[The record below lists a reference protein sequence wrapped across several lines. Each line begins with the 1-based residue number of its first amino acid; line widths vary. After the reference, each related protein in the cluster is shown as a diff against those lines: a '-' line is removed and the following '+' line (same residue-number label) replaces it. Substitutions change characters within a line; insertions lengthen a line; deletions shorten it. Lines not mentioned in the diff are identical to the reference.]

1 MRKNNMERFA
11 PNELEKRVDE
21 VLFYIWDPIEVNPEP
36 YARAEYR
43 SYVTSVLGYVENNK
57 TANEIANYLCS
68 IESESMGLTPNKENA
83 LKAAEILIKNKEA
96 IDEGCA

>member
-1 MRKNNMERFA
+1 MERFA

-21 VLFYIWDPIEVNPEP
+21 VLFYIWDPIGVNPEP

-57 TANEIANYLCS
+57 TANEIANYLCL

-83 LKAAEILIKNKEA
+83 LNAAEILIRNKDA